1 MPHLLR
7 QVRYLPTIDNAITH
21 LTIDGAECSEAVK
34 VFGYHNMPN
43 WTR

>member
-7 QVRYLPTIDNAITH
+7 QVRYQQTINDAIKH
-21 LTIDGAECSEAVK
+21 LTIDGADWSEAVK
-34 VFGYHNMPN
+34 VFGYHNMPS